1 MRVTPQEKK
10 IRDYSK
16 QRKNDFAENNKSS
29 RTAIR
34 NKKRWL
40 NRSYRR
46 SVNNQLCLSTDEID
60 DRVMNVKKHYWK
72 KWPDSLIIETLNK
85 KWSGSSRSVR
95 KPYES
100 LLRNEAIKRIKKSKL
115 KHDL

>member
-1 MRVTPQEKK
+1 MRITPQEKK

-16 QRKNDFAENNKSS
+16 QRKNDYAENDKSS

-46 SVNNQLCLSTDEID
+46 SVKNQLCLSPEEVD
-60 DRVMNVKKHYWK
+60 DKVKSVKKHYWK
-72 KWPDSLIIETLNK
+72 KWPDSLIIETLTEN
-85 KWSGSSRSVR
+85 GLAAVG
-95 KPYES
+95 
-100 LLRNEAIKRIKKSKL
+100 L
-115 KHDL
+115 